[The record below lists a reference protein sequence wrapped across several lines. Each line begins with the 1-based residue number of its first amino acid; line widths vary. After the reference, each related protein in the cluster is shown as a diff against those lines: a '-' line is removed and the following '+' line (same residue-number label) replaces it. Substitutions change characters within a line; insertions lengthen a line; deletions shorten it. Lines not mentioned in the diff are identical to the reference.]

1 MDIKKNHRS
10 WDTYSSEYYS
20 MSEFDDSLVHLGL
33 GLPGIE
39 ASMFVG
45 AHMKILDVGC
55 GDGTNTMLMAWETD
69 GSVVGIDV
77 ASDAIN
83 LAKDKVIRKD
93 VSFECRDFFSFVDN
107 NNGCFDLIT
116 FIGSIDYMELNDF
129 FFQGLNKIT
138 TSKSRCLVSKFHPFW
153 TTLYANDVDSEQMYT
168 YFDNGRR
175 DAVSYGTSPS
185 NEFERFHYTIGYLIE
200 SFKNYGWS
208 ICKFLEPRPDFSNSA
223 FTYRGYTSD
232 EIMISRLS
240 RIPMTLVLELVRE

>member
-1 MDIKKNHRS
+1 MI
-10 WDTYSSEYYS
+10 Y
-20 MSEFDDSLVHLGL
+20 
-33 GLPGIE
+33 
-39 ASMFVG
+39 
-45 AHMKILDVGC
+45 
-55 GDGTNTMLMAWETD
+55 
-69 GSVVGIDV
+69 VGIDV

-223 FTYRGYTSD
+223 FKCIWAGIYLVIFFSFVWFAGTRVFRVILWVVD
-232 EIMISRLS
+232 FISGSLGD
-240 RIPMTLVLELVRE
+240 